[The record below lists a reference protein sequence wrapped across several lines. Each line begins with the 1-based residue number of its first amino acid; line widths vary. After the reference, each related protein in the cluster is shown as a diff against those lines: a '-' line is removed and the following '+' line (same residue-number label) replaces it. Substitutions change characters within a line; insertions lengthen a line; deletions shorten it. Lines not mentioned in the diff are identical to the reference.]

1 MAEDDAILLE
11 GLTKTY
17 AGARTP
23 AVSDLSLRVPR
34 GEVFGLLGPNGA
46 GKTTTLSMLAGLAV
60 PDRGVVRVA
69 GRDAAREPLEAKRR
83 VGFVPQEL
91 AVYPSLSAEDNLLF
105 FGRLY
110 ALSGALL
117 RARVADALERVGLT
131 ARAKDRVDTFS
142 GGMKRRV
149 NIAAALLHR
158 PEVLLLD
165 EPTVGVDPQSRAF
178 ILEGVAKLAA
188 EGHVTVLYSTHY
200 MEEAE
205 RICGR
210 VGILDHGRVLALGA
224 PADLVASAGGGVV
237 SIGAGEAHVERAL
250 AALRRLPEVTD
261 AARKDGAF
269 LVRAPQPLS
278 ALPRMLEALAAAGSA
293 VTSVEYARPTLE
305 TVFLSLTGN
314 TLRD

>member
-1 MAEDDAILLE
+1 MANEAAIE
-11 GLTKTY
+11 IEALTKTHPG
-17 AGARTP
+17 GAAP
-23 AVSDLSLRVPR
+23 AVAELTLRVPR

-46 GKTTTLSMLAGLAV
+46 GKTTTLSMLAGLTL
-60 PDRGVVRVA
+60 PDSGRVRV
-69 GRDAAREPLEAKRR
+69 GGCDAATDAAKRLI
-83 VGFVPQEL
+83 GLVPQEL
-91 AVYPSLSAEDNLLF
+91 ALYPTLTAEQNLLF

-110 ALSGALL
+110 GLAGSLL
-117 RARVADALERVGLT
+117 RARAQDALERVGLD

-178 ILEGVAKLAA
+178 ILDGIARLAA
-188 EGHVTVLYSTHY
+188 EGHVTVVYSTHY

-210 VGILDHGRVLALGA
+210 VAILDHGRVLALGA
-224 PADLVASAGGGVV
+224 PSELVASIGGGVV
-237 SIGAGEAHVERAL
+237 SIGAGEAHAERVL
-250 AALRRLPEVTD
+250 DALRRLPEVTD
-261 AARKDGAF
+261 AARKEGAF
-269 LVRAPQPLS
+269 VVRAPQPLR
-278 ALPRMLEALAAAGSA
+278 ALPRMLEAVAAAGA
-293 VTSVEYARPTLE
+293 CVTSVEYARPTLE
-305 TVFLSLTGN
+305 TVFLGLTGN